1 MNTRMTWVTFLYA
14 LVLVSGCGAHY
25 VTPSGGA
32 SMAEFAGLTEQIDGD
47 ISKHFETRPA
57 AAFPAHIA
65 VVRIQDSGYR
75 TKTHHGYGHGRYS
88 VVTTRNIETD
98 EAFERLQK
106 LPDVNGVAPIGRML
120 VPVNANSIKD
130 LRIPAAKLHADMVL
144 VYSVDTSLYVD
155 GKQLGPL
162 SMISLGLIPNK
173 KAHVTATVAGML
185 VDVRTG
191 YIYGTNEASDT
202 QEQLTTVWATEMAIE
217 KARAKAETNA
227 LEGFVGEFED
237 LWTGVVDVYRDGAV
251 ASRRDDAP
259 GDRYYT
265 IQLESTGD

>member
-1 MNTRMTWVTFLYA
+1 MNKRMTWVTFLFA
-14 LVLVSGCGAHY
+14 LVLVSGCGNHY
-25 VTPSGGA
+25 VTPGSGVSMGA
-32 SMAEFAGLTEQIDGD
+32 IARIGEQIDGD
-47 ISKHFETRPA
+47 ISKHFETKPA

-88 VVTTRNIETD
+88 VVTTRDIETE

-191 YIYGTNEASDT
+191 YIYGTTESSDI

-227 LEGFVGEFED
+227 FEGFVGEFEE
-237 LWTGVVDVYRDGAV
+237 LWDGVVGVYKNKTVASHDTELVYEKYHTITLDGA
-251 ASRRDDAP
+251 R
-259 GDRYYT
+259 
-265 IQLESTGD
+265 E